1 MQNGLI
7 LFAHGSRDPLWRLP
21 LESLATA
28 IAHDLPKTSVR
39 CAYLELCEPDLEHVV
54 SEMVAQGAQQLTVL
68 PMFFGVG
75 KHAREDLPEII
86 RTLQATWP
94 QLALTCEPAVGEHPL
109 LKQAIVQIAKQAN

>member
-28 IAHDLPKTSVR
+28 IAHDLPQTSVR

-75 KHAREDLPEII
+75 KHAREDFDLPPHS
-86 RTLQATWP
+86 RTKLM
-94 QLALTCEPAVGEHPL
+94 AVGP
-109 LKQAIVQIAKQAN
+109 QILENCGYEDHTIYR